1 MMLPPAKLLAGVA
14 TPQANPTV
22 EAEFRQLL
30 PSRVNMQ
37 TSRLYSASPDSMQR
51 LQDYLEQLPATIASY
66 GGMPLNVLGFACTGS
81 SYLLG
86 PGRQASLLASLDIDY
101 PVITACDAIGAEL
114 ASCDASRIALV
125 IPYPEPLAAAAVDW
139 WNGRGHRVVQT
150 VRVDTGSADT
160 HRIYALGNA
169 DAAAALARVD
179 TSGIDAVV
187 VSGTGMPSLAAIMIA
202 QERMPVPVIS
212 SNIALARQLLRHLG
226 VN

>member
-1 MMLPPAKLLAGVA
+1 MMLPSAQLLAGVA

-30 PSRVNMQ
+30 PERVNMQ

-51 LQDYLEQLPATIASY
+51 LRDYLEQLPATVASY
-66 GGMPLNVLGFACTGS
+66 GGMPLGALGFACTGS

-86 PGRQASLLASLDIDY
+86 ATRQAELLAALRLNY
-101 PVITACDAIGAEL
+101 PVITACDALGAEL
-114 ASCDASRIALV
+114 AACDASRIALV
-125 IPYPEPLAAAAVDW
+125 IPYPEPLASAAVDF

-150 VRVDTGSADT
+150 VRVDIGSTDT

-169 DAAAALARVD
+169 DAAAALAQVA

-187 VSGTGMPSLAAIMIA
+187 VSGTGMPSLAAILVA
-202 QERMPVPVIS
+202 QERSPVPVIS

-226 VN
+226 IS